1 MALLIVSLMTFFTV
15 QMVLSVAGF
24 VKKRRSLR
32 RTRIGGLLVHAQG
45 SMMGGRQV
53 RELRVPMG
61 YHETFS
67 ACHDAIGLLRRA
79 RIVRM
84 SRDEGELVG
93 RVGITARAGGARIE
107 IHVIPFDE
115 RATYVR
121 LVCRDLFGALSYDM
135 GQCFEMIETIVAALA
150 LRSPKR
156 IPDLD
161 QVAPTWEGAPGQRLM
176 LSSEAARSSIG

>member
-1 MALLIVSLMTFFTV
+1 MALLIVSLMTFFTM
-15 QMVLSVAGF
+15 QAVLSVARF

-32 RTRIGGLLVHAQG
+32 RTRIGGLLVHAQA
-45 SMMGGRQV
+45 SMVGGHQV

-61 YHETFS
+61 YHETFD
-67 ACHDAIGLLRRA
+67 ACLDALGLLRRA

-84 SRDEGELVG
+84 SRDEGVLTG
-93 RVGITARAGGARIE
+93 RVGITARSWGTRVE
-107 IHVIPFDE
+107 IHIIPFDE

-121 LVCRDLFGALSYDM
+121 LVCRDVFGALSYDS

-150 LRSPKR
+150 RRAPKH

-161 QVAPTWEGAPGQRLM
+161 QIAPAWGDPSDQRLM
-176 LSSEAARSSIG
+176 LSNEAARSSIV